1 MTSDVYFMDARSD
14 SADTSLIAKTTTVF
28 DAAGLDKLV
37 EPGDVVAIK
46 LHCGEWNSS
55 AYLRPVYAR
64 AIADR
69 IKELGGRPFV
79 CDTTT
84 LTYSPYS
91 TRATELD
98 LLLTAE
104 RNGYSS
110 AVLGCPF
117 IVADGYVGTSD
128 YRVDIPEGYLLKEA
142 YVAQAIAAADVLIT
156 LTHFKGH
163 GMGVIGGALKNLGIG
178 AQSKRGKFNVHMGGH
193 PKYGVGA
200 AVEFDENFVVDKEK
214 DVEWNLIEEACPI
227 GLFEIQEDNT
237 IKWDRDRCMTCLGC
251 LGVMNPRGIFQP
263 NQMLFDATDIAI
275 GVVGNG
281 DSNST
286 TTQFDLTFRD
296 VHGHRHEGQFS
307 SDMPQ
312 VTVFDRQDNSAL
324 VRISGDLIDMTAQ
337 EENDDEQEDVLDGTI
352 EALERATFSDDDPYG
367 MADETTENR
376 EKGFLSKYEDET
388 TDDDEESP
396 IPDTMSEIEKHEE
409 IKNLKKQKEK
419 IEKKLKKFLK

>member
-28 DAAGLDKLV
+28 DAAGLDKLIK
-37 EPGDVVAIK
+37 PGDVVAIK

-69 IKELGGRPFV
+69 VKELGGRPFV

-84 LTYSPYS
+84 LTYRPFS

-98 LLLTAE
+98 LLQTAE

-142 YVAQAIAAADVLIT
+142 YVAQAIAAADVLIA

-193 PKYGVGA
+193 PKYGIGA
-200 AVEFDENFVVDKEK
+200 AVKFNPDAFTGKENDT
-214 DVEWNLIEEACPI
+214 EWELIEEACPI
-227 GLFEIQEDNT
+227 GLFKVTDDNK
-237 IKWDRDRCMTCLGC
+237 IEWDRDRCMTCLGC
-251 LGVMNPRGIFQP
+251 LGVMNPRGIFEP

-275 GVVGNG
+275 GDAALGGELEVPTLNG
-281 DSNST
+281 RVKLKIPAA
-286 TTQFDLTFRD
+286 TQSGKLFRLRNK
-296 VHGHRHEGQFS
+296 G
-307 SDMPQ
+307 
-312 VTVFDRQDNSAL
+312 VTPIRGGSA
-324 VRISGDLIDMTAQ
+324 GDLLCRVVVETPIRLTSRQQ
-337 EENDDEQEDVLDGTI
+337 EILQEFQQIQEQQGT
-352 EALERATFSDDDPYG
+352 RQ
-367 MADETTENR
+367 
-376 EKGFLSKYEDET
+376 
-388 TDDDEESP
+388 SP
-396 IPDTMSEIEKHEE
+396 RKSSWFEGV
-409 IKNLKKQKEK
+409 
-419 IEKKLKKFLK
+419 KKFVDGLRA